1 MGELTSSRRYGR
13 PCCTRTKAHNPAAPP
28 GIAGLIAA
36 LSGLANSQF
45 PLASPSRPDAA
56 KPPASRRLRLY
67 DGALELDLC
76 PPALTGNVVPILST
90 AACLGGPAHLDRKRA
105 VEGKGVAGRANIGG
119 LAINTKQTP

>member
-56 KPPASRRLRLY
+56 KPLDSRRLRLY
-67 DGALELDLC
+67 AGAMEI
-76 PPALTGNVVPILST
+76 ALFRSEERRVGKECVST
-90 AACLGGPAHLDRKRA
+90 CRSRWSQYH
-105 VEGKGVAGRANIGG
+105 
-119 LAINTKQTP
+119 